1 MNLSQCAATVAR
13 HLSATTLFSGSLST
27 TLRGCNGI
35 GMVSI
40 IFAYPLVQVALA
52 AEPTASEP
60 LLHHCLVS
68 LVEEA
73 KVPSREA
80 GVLFEIVVREGDT
93 IDKDQ
98 MLARIDD
105 TQPQFEKRKA
115 MAEHEQTLG
124 KAESDVDIRY
134 SISAEAVAAAELK
147 KAVDADKRVPGSV
160 TQVERDRLELN
171 ERKAELQIE
180 QAELERR
187 LATLTAQAKEVEVDA
202 AISAISRR
210 VINSPLAGIV
220 VQVYPHLG
228 EWVQP
233 GDPVARVVRIDKLR
247 IEGYVDSA
255 RWNPDQ
261 IRDRP
266 VTVQVVLADKRIEEF
281 SGRIVYTSPIVESGG
296 DYRVWAEVENRQHE
310 QSNQWLLRAGQT
322 AEMTVH
328 SSKPSLSPVPSAKQR
343 IEDAAAK
350 ERPRMPITR
359 KIVAPK

>member
-1 MNLSQCAATVAR
+1 
-13 HLSATTLFSGSLST
+13 
-27 TLRGCNGI
+27 
-35 GMVSI
+35 
-40 IFAYPLVQVALA
+40 
-52 AEPTASEP
+52 
-60 LLHHCLVS
+60 
-68 LVEEA
+68 
-73 KVPSREA
+73 
-80 GVLFEIVVREGDT
+80 
-93 IDKDQ
+93 

-220 VQVYPHLG
+220 VKFI
-228 EWVQP
+228 
-233 GDPVARVVRIDKLR
+233 RI
-247 IEGYVDSA
+247 SA
-255 RWNPDQ
+255 NGCSLAIRWRGWFVS
-261 IRDRP
+261 ISFASKAMSI
-266 VTVQVVLADKRIEEF
+266 VLAGILIRYGIDRLQFK
-281 SGRIVYTSPIVESGG
+281 
-296 DYRVWAEVENRQHE
+296 
-310 QSNQWLLRAGQT
+310 LC
-322 AEMTVH
+322 
-328 SSKPSLSPVPSAKQR
+328 
-343 IEDAAAK
+343 
-350 ERPRMPITR
+350 
-359 KIVAPK
+359 